1 VPEFLYFMLV
11 QLSLFALGT
20 LLVTITVLFIKKP
33 SYWAAY
39 LGVKLGVLVNTS
51 IIIGLVIPTRIVR
64 PSVLAYLYIGGTALI
79 GAGMVFVCRD
89 IIRRSYQEKVK

>member
-20 LLVTITVLFIKKP
+20 LLVTIAVLTVRKP
-33 SYWAAY
+33 PAWGAY
-39 LGVKLGVLVNTS
+39 LGAKLGVLINTS
-51 IIIGLVIPTRIVR
+51 IIIGLVLPSRIVK
-64 PSVLAYLYIGGTALI
+64 PSILAYLYIAGTALI

-89 IIRRSYQEKVK
+89 LIRRSYKENGP